1 MIEMDVWNKVESN
14 LAAVKAAGAREAGE
28 ILPPEYRSAPS
39 REQQLQEYQRE
50 ERIRL
55 RATAWKRR

>member
-1 MIEMDVWNKVESN
+1 MDVWNKVESN
-14 LAAVKAAGAREAGE
+14 LAALKVAGAREVGE
-28 ILPPEYRSAPS
+28 ILPPEYRGRPS
-39 REQQLQEYQRE
+39 REEQLLKYEQE